1 MALSVLTLNCN
12 GIRDAS
18 KRAGLV
24 QWVRSLPVRP
34 DIICLQEVHCSSVR
48 ECSSWFQSSGFGV
61 VCSPGSVRSAGCV
74 ILFRDS
80 LSVSDSWCDAEGRY
94 LQCKFSFRGQSFRVC
109 SLYVPNRNPA
119 RDSFL
124 HDLQVKIDFSVP
136 SLLCG
141 DFNTVFDRALDRR
154 GSDPS
159 DTSRE
164 STSALRGLFDACSVV
179 DIFRYLHPSTPGYTW
194 SKWNGTLASRID
206 LIPSQWVSSVSACSV
221 VPCPFSDHCGV
232 QASVTVPDSIPS
244 GPGLW
249 KLNTAVLKEAEY
261 VRLISDFWQAWHRSV
276 DNFSTL
282 AKWWDAGKSHLKG
295 LTIRYCKSRSA
306 GGARDRSLL
315 ADLVAHL
322 KTKVDAGSVSCG
334 KRKSLR
340 NRSTTT
346 GEIEENHDKKAR
358 SHVKILSTRENLPRQ
373 VSMLFQRLPSVKK
386 STYP

>member
-18 KRAGLV
+18 KRAGLL

-48 ECSSWFQSSGFGV
+48 ECASWFQSSGFGV

-94 LQCKFSFRGQSFRVC
+94 LQCEFFFRGQSFRVC

-124 HDLQVKIDFSVP
+124 RDLQVKIDFSVP

-206 LIPSQWVSSVSACSV
+206 LVGIPSHWVSSVSACSV

-232 QASVTVPDSIPS
+232 LASVTVPDSIPS

-261 VRLISDFWQAWHRSV
+261 VRLISDFWQAWHGSV

-282 AKWWDAGKSHLKG
+282 AKWWDAGKSRLKG

-306 GGARDRSLL
+306 GGARNRSLL

-322 KTKVDAGSVSCG
+322 KTKVDAGSVSCVG
-334 KRKSLR
+334 PYRSALESLASLDR
-340 NRSTTT
+340 EAARGPRS
-346 GEIEENHDKKAR
+346 GPALDG
-358 SHVKILSTRENLPRQ
+358 
-373 VSMLFQRLPSVKK
+373 
-386 STYP
+386 